1 MIKMIPN
8 LCMVGICILATA
20 LLASM
25 FATNLSPTSAQS
37 PIPAKPVSTPSSPS
51 DAPQHPPL
59 PPTPTVEFNEHTK
72 NPQKAAEPIPPPEP
86 LDKTLD
92 PIHPNVP
99 PDIEVKP
106 DLSETAK
113 TKLTELEN
121 NIELINNKPTQS
133 KEVEEL
139 KHLAN
144 NFYDRSVMYYKAGNY
159 RLSIIYSQLSLE
171 IIHAIEEIRR

>member
-1 MIKMIPN
+1 MIPN
-8 LCMVGICILATA
+8 LCMVGICILATT

-25 FATNLSPTSAQS
+25 FATNLSPTSAQA

-51 DAPQHPPL
+51 DAPQNPPQPL
-59 PPTPTVEFNEHTK
+59 TPTVEFNEHTK
-72 NPQKAAEPIPPPEP
+72 NPQKAAEP

-92 PIHPNVP
+92 PVHPNVP

-113 TKLTELEN
+113 MKLAELEN
-121 NIELINNKPTQS
+121 NIKLINNKPTQS

-144 NFYDRSVMYYKAGNY
+144 NFYDRSVIYYKAGNY
-159 RLSIIYSQLSLE
+159 RLSIVYSQLSLE